1 MDYREQIE
9 KVNKT
14 NPFMIHN
21 HIRAVELKDTT
32 AQVEAE
38 ITPDSLNAMQGVHGG
53 LMFVMAEMA
62 AGLVTRNDGRKYVTL
77 DSSFRFISGSSQA
90 KTLIGEAA
98 LVRRG
103 RTICFTHASVK
114 EPETGK
120 LLAEG
125 DFTFYCLGA

>member
-1 MDYREQIE
+1 MEYQDQIK
-9 KVNKT
+9 KVNET
-14 NPFMIHN
+14 NPFMRHN
-21 HIRAVELKDTT
+21 HIRAVELSEQT

-77 DSSFRFISGSSQA
+77 DSSFRFISGSNRA
-90 KTLIGEAA
+90 KRLVGEAT
-98 LVRRG
+98 LVKRG
-103 RTICFTHASVK
+103 RTICFTHAAVK

-125 DFTFYCLGA
+125 DFTFYCLDA